1 MAGYLLDSGIL
12 IRHLRRQTG
21 YVALLDNLAAEH
33 DLYIAA
39 FLRVEIIGGM
49 REHER
54 AVTYHLLDSFLTVPL
69 DIPSANLAGELI
81 RSWRA
86 QGIILAGP
94 DASIAACALHRKLA
108 LITTNAKHFPMEDL
122 SLWSANASGNLT
134 QWR

>member
-1 MAGYLLDSGIL
+1 MDCGKPG
-12 IRHLRRQTG
+12 
-21 YVALLDNLAAEH
+21 
-33 DLYIAA
+33 
-39 FLRVEIIGGM
+39 RVEPRPLRGAIIYGWLS
-49 REHER
+49 
-54 AVTYHLLDSFLTVPL
+54 ATFQLLDSFLTVPL

-108 LITTNAKHFPMEDL
+108 LITTNAKHFPMADL
-122 SLWSANASGNLT
+122 SLWSADASGNLT